1 MKNLAV
7 HESNSAVDK
16 KATGSRLIVNY
27 IINPIKSG
35 IFGFSAF
42 FSILLITKL
51 FSYWIGTYDE
61 FAIDLDD
68 VLLSVI
74 GFILVFLIKFLENF
88 KQEES

>member
-1 MKNLAV
+1 MKNFAVQESRSIVGKKLA
-7 HESNSAVDK
+7 
-16 KATGSRLIVNY
+16 GSKLLVNY
-27 IINPIKSG
+27 VLNPIKSG

-51 FSYWIGTYDE
+51 FSYWIGTYNE
-61 FAIDLDD
+61 FTIDLDD

>member
-1 MKNLAV
+1 MKEIAYR
-7 HESNSAVDK
+7 ESKS
-16 KATGSRLIVNY
+16 GSQKRLRGKIMIWDYV
-27 IINPIKSG
+27 INPIKSG

-42 FSILLITKL
+42 FSILLVTKL

-61 FAIDLDD
+61 FAVDLDD

-88 KQEES
+88 KQDES

>member
-7 HESNSAVDK
+7 QDSRSVVGK
-16 KATGSRLIVNY
+16 KAIGSKLLVNY
-27 IINPIKSG
+27 VLNPIKSG

-51 FSYWIGTYDE
+51 FSYWIGTYNE
-61 FAIDLDD
+61 FTIDLDD

>member
-1 MKNLAV
+1 MKDIAYREA
-7 HESNSAVDK
+7 ESASTKKNS
-16 KATGSRLIVNY
+16 LLMNY
-27 IINPIKSG
+27 VINPIKSG

-42 FSILLITKL
+42 FSILLVTKL